1 MPDIKANALM
11 PKGETNGLATIA
23 GQLVAEGLNR
33 KPRKLHAVIALV
45 DVRRVATDA
54 DTGDELATIR
64 FRRVELLLDDDLPE
78 AERLIRRALEH
89 RTGQTVLPLDLEDDL
104 KSAFEG
110 FDVDVPEGDGHDAGD
125 DEHDEGGEG

>member
-33 KPRKLHAVIALV
+33 KPRRLHAVVGLV

-64 FRRVELLLDDDLPE
+64 FRRVELLREADLAA
-78 AERLIRRALEH
+78 AEQLIRRALED
-89 RTGQTVLPLDLEDDL
+89 RLGETVLPLDLEDDL
-104 KSAFEG
+104 RAAFEG
-110 FDVDVPEGDGHDAGD
+110 LDVDVPEGDGHDQGD
-125 DEHDEGGEG
+125 EPDLGGES